1 MEPENAGCVASMPV
15 SMTSMTCLSPLTVVW
30 FARVISREEPF
41 FRAGLTTSALAA
53 ADSPSTTSGLWWRS
67 TKAVLTPA
75 VFLMASRE
83 EAGALIAKPSKAW
96 V

>member
-1 MEPENAGCVASMPV
+1 MEPENAGWVASMPV
-15 SMTSMTCLSPLTVVW
+15 SITSMTCLSPLTVVW

-41 FRAGLTTSALAA
+41 FRSGLTASAPAA
-53 ADSPSTTSGLWWRS
+53 VVSPSTTSGLWWRS
-67 TKAVLTPA
+67 MKALLTPS
-75 VFLMASRE
+75 VFVMASRE